1 MKVDSGHLFKELEV
15 NKIIKLVK
23 LPGKF
28 VGCGHLLAVKCSVSL
43 PFDTGH
49 FSAMKQQR
57 LSLTD
62 LLLSV
67 CVVVDFA
74 G

>member
-1 MKVDSGHLFKELEV
+1 MRADSGHLFKELEV
-15 NKIIKLVK
+15 NKIIKLAK
-23 LPGKF
+23 LHGKF
-28 VGCGHLLAVKCSVSL
+28 VGRGHLLATRCSISL
-43 PFDTGH
+43 PFEIGR
-49 FSAMKQQR
+49 FSAIKRQW

-67 CVVVDFA
+67 CIVVDFA

>member
-1 MKVDSGHLFKELEV
+1 MRVDSGHLFKELEI
-15 NKIIKLVK
+15 NEIIKLAK
-23 LPGKF
+23 LRGKF
-28 VGCGHLLAVKCSVSL
+28 VGRGHLLATRCSVSL

-49 FSAMKQQR
+49 FSAMKRQW

-62 LLLSV
+62 LLLSI
-67 CVVVDFA
+67 CIVVDFA